1 MATTVENCY
10 AKWKLGCE
18 HRIQYGWQEN
28 LPKKLKRT
36 EANKDEVDPNAKYHD
51 AKFTSSETGQ
61 AEFGT
66 FSPQGKKYYEEMLA
80 KITTNK
86 TKNRDKILELEAKM
100 LGKLKLS
107 VKEANAKKKRKNSH
121 EVAADDQPPAK
132 DQKMTWDMT
141 AEF

>member
-1 MATTVENCY
+1 MATTLENCY
-10 AKWKLGCE
+10 DKWKAGYE
-18 HRIQYGWQEN
+18 YRIKNGWQVN

-36 EANKDEVDPNAKYHD
+36 EANKDQKDPNAQCHD

-66 FSPQGKKYYEEMLA
+66 FSPQGKKHYEEVLA

-86 TKNRDKILELEAKM
+86 AKNRDKILELEAKM

-107 VKEANAKKKRKNSH
+107 VKSANNKKKRKNSH
-121 EVAADDQPPAK
+121 EVAADDQPDAK
-132 DQKMTWDMT
+132 NQKMTWDVT